1 MYFAIFCISVFSRK
15 TQEAIYLFIFF
26 LYSAKTKINEEINFQ
41 NVTEADIFDSICDE
55 NLPNTRTGAESPD
68 ITSFTKHLEDCANK
82 YRCLHED
89 SISSLRAEC
98 IENSSVNKLT
108 DFKILDKT
116 DELKGKVFPKFSKVK
131 KIKTKYGKVKI
142 HYSDTLSKE
151 EREKLVK
158 EAEEMLKIAK
168 QKKLED
174 KKKQK
179 EMRNKRERSFGAR
192 IGDFF
197 RRLSCCK
204 INQEE

>member
-1 MYFAIFCISVFSRK
+1 MPRCASESDISR
-15 TQEAIYLFIFF
+15 
-26 LYSAKTKINEEINFQ
+26 
-41 NVTEADIFDSICDE
+41 
-55 NLPNTRTGAESPD
+55 
-68 ITSFTKHLEDCANK
+68 FTKHLEDCTNR
-82 YRCLHED
+82 YRCLHGN
-89 SISSLRAEC
+89 SISDLRAEC
-98 IENSSVNKLT
+98 IKLSSVNKLT
-108 DFKILDKT
+108 DIKVLDKT
-116 DELKGKVFPKFSKVK
+116 DELKGKVFPKYSKVK

-179 EMRNKRERSFGAR
+179 EMRNKRERSFGSR

-204 INQEE
+204 INTDD

>member
-1 MYFAIFCISVFSRK
+1 M
-15 TQEAIYLFIFF
+15 
-26 LYSAKTKINEEINFQ
+26 
-41 NVTEADIFDSICDE
+41 DPICDE
-55 NLPNTRTGAESPD
+55 ENMPRCASGTD
-68 ITSFTKHLEDCANK
+68 ISSFTKHLEDCANK
-82 YRCLHED
+82 YRSLHED

-116 DELKGKVFPKFSKVK
+116 DELKEEVFPKFSKVK

-142 HYSDTLSKE
+142 HYSDTLSQE
-151 EREKLVK
+151 ELERMVK
-158 EAEEMLKIAK
+158 EAEELLKIAK

-179 EMRNKRERSFGAR
+179 EMRNKTERSFGAR
-192 IGDFF
+192 IGEFF

-204 INQEE
+204 INTDE